1 MKGVI
6 RLSRLVQLHWKSSV
20 VSLTV
25 KARISPESWGFPG
38 FLLLI
43 SSLALEAR
51 LVYNLVTATKP
62 SLYTTQTTKL
72 TSRPRLG
79 FVCIILFS
87 FFFSAPLFSGFL
99 LLFLWTF
106 KRFLQTR
113 FCSGLMRF
121 KVCVR
126 VCVCAVPAPII
137 HVNVV
142 QF

>member
-6 RLSRLVQLHWKSSV
+6 RLSRLVRFHWKSSV

-87 FFFSAPLFSGFL
+87 FFFFGSTLQWFL
-99 LLFLWTF
+99 
-106 KRFLQTR
+106 
-113 FCSGLMRF
+113 
-121 KVCVR
+121 
-126 VCVCAVPAPII
+126 II
-137 HVNVV
+137 I
-142 QF
+142 FMDF

>member
-6 RLSRLVQLHWKSSV
+6 RFHWKSSV

-87 FFFSAPLFSGFL
+87 FFFSFFRLHSSVVSYYYFYGL
-99 LLFLWTF
+99 LKDFCKRALLWSYAF
-106 KRFLQTR
+106 KT
-113 FCSGLMRF
+113 
-121 KVCVR
+121 
-126 VCVCAVPAPII
+126 VCVCVCVPAPII